1 MGVTVPQSP
10 PPTQPHDA
18 DPAPRTG
25 PLADLKVLDVATLFA
40 GPGAATVL
48 ADFGADVLKIEHPTR
63 PDGARTH
70 GKSKDGKGLW
80 WLMLARNKR
89 AMTLDLKQ
97 PEGKRIFLELV
108 READVVVEN
117 FRPGTLESW
126 GLDYE
131 TLSAHNPGLILA
143 RVTGFGQSGPM
154 ARRPAY
160 GTLAEAMSGFAYSTG
175 QPDGPPTLP
184 PLALAD
190 SIAGLA
196 TTIAILTAV
205 HERSRSGRGQVID
218 LAIIEP
224 ILAMLGPQLLAYD
237 QLGYITKRAGN
248 RSENNAPRNTYL
260 TSDDH
265 WVAISSSSTS
275 IAARVMRL
283 VGREDMVDEPWFS
296 SGVERA
302 KRADEIDG
310 AVATWIAQRP
320 MDEVIAEFERA
331 EAAIAPVYDMSQVI
345 EDEQLNA
352 IGTIATVEDPD
363 LGPVRMQNVL
373 FRLSET
379 PGSIRHTG
387 RAHGEDTDSVLTE
400 LGYTP
405 EQIAALHAE
414 RVV

>member
-1 MGVTVPQSP
+1 MPQSTSTARP
-10 PPTQPHDA
+10 PDA
-18 DPAPRTG
+18 SPPGRTA

-89 AMTLDLKQ
+89 AVTLDLKKA
-97 PEGKRIFLELV
+97 EGKEIFLKLV

-126 GLDYE
+126 GLDYA
-131 TLSAHNPGLILA
+131 TLSAENPGLILA
-143 RVTGFGQSGPM
+143 RVTGFGQTGPM

-160 GTLAEAMSGFAYSTG
+160 GTLAEAMSGFAFSTG

-205 HERSRSGRGQVID
+205 HERSVSGRGQVID

-237 QLGYITKRAGN
+237 QLGHVTQRAGN

-260 TSDDH
+260 TSDGH

-283 VGREDMVDEPWFS
+283 VGRGDMVAEPWFS

-302 KRADEIDG
+302 HRADEIDG
-310 AVATWIAQRP
+310 AVADWIGQRP
-320 MDEVIAEFERA
+320 MADVITEFERA
-331 EAAIAPVYDMSQVI
+331 EAAIAPVYDVSQVMR
-345 EDEQLNA
+345 DEQLNA
-352 IGTIATVEDPD
+352 IGTIATVDDPD

-379 PGSIRHTG
+379 PGDIRHTG
-387 RAHGEDTDSVLTE
+387 RAHGADTDDVLAE

-405 EQIAALHAE
+405 DQIAALHSDQI
-414 RVV
+414 V

>member
-1 MGVTVPQSP
+1 MKTTPRADATTADAGP
-10 PPTQPHDA
+10 PVS
-18 DPAPRTG
+18 G
-25 PLADLKVLDVATLFA
+25 PFDDLRVIDIATLFA
-40 GPGAATVL
+40 GPSAATIL

-80 WLMLARNKR
+80 WLMLGRNKR
-89 AMTLDLKQ
+89 TATLDLSRPQ
-97 PEGKRIFLELV
+97 GKEVFLRLV
-108 READVVVEN
+108 RDADIVVEN
-117 FRPGTLESW
+117 FRPGTLEKW

-131 TLSAHNPGLILA
+131 TLAAANPGLILV
-143 RVTGFGQSGPM
+143 RVTGFGQTGPM

-160 GTLAEAMSGFAYSTG
+160 GTLAEAMSGFAFSTG

-190 SIAGLA
+190 NIAGLA
-196 TTIAILTAV
+196 ATIAILTAL
-205 HERSRSGRGQVID
+205 HSRARTGRGQVVD

-224 ILAMLGPQLLAYD
+224 ILTMLGPQLLAYD
-237 QLGYITKRAGN
+237 QLGYITQRAGN

-260 TSDDH
+260 TRDGR

-275 IAARVMRL
+275 IAERVMRL
-283 VGREDMVDEPWFS
+283 VGRADLAEQPWFG

-302 KRADEIDG
+302 QRADEIDG
-310 AVATWIAQRP
+310 AVAGWIAERD

-345 EDEQLNA
+345 ADPQLNH

-363 LGPVRMQNVL
+363 LGDVRMQNVL

-379 PGSIRHTG
+379 PGAIRHTG
-387 RAHGEDTDSVLTE
+387 RGHGADTDDVLGE
-400 LGYTP
+400 AGYGP
-405 EQIAALHAE
+405 DEIAALRAAGA
-414 RVV
+414 V